1 MLDTLSLKRLP
12 CSYHSKQIGA
22 AMNLAPVTIIGNV
35 TADPELTYT
44 QSGQAR
50 LSFSVAVNH
59 VWYDQND
66 NKQEKTSFHNVV
78 AWRYL
83 AEHAARTVEKGIGV
97 IVFARLEQ
105 RSYEDKDGNKRSIT
119 ELVAEEI
126 GIATKS
132 LETVTRRQGNGNG
145 GGNQRQSSES
155 SGSQPR
161 QQQQSPRR
169 SKPLATASVRN
180 SEPEEEMPEPF

>member
-1 MLDTLSLKRLP
+1 
-12 CSYHSKQIGA
+12 
-22 AMNLAPVTIIGNV
+22 MNLAPVTIIGNV

-44 QSGQAR
+44 QSGQGR

-97 IVFARLEQ
+97 IVFGRLEQ

-132 LETVTRRQGNGNG
+132 LETIERRQSNANG
-145 GGNQRQSSES
+145 GGQQGGNGAPRQ
-155 SGSQPR
+155 

-169 SKPLATASVRN
+169 SKPLAAAAARS
-180 SEPEEEMPEPF
+180 SDEDMAEPF